1 MCTGRHG
8 GVSCLADGI
17 PRTTLIPE
25 DKMKQD
31 QKMAQLGEAAKF
43 MRKAA
48 DIIDK
53 IAGAEANE
61 GEAKQGKK
69 KRICD

>member
-1 MCTGRHG
+1 
-8 GVSCLADGI
+8 
-17 PRTTLIPE
+17 
-25 DKMKQD
+25 MK
-31 QKMAQLGEAAKF
+31 KNERKTALGEAANY

-61 GEAKQGKK
+61 DDSAKQPKK
-69 KRICD
+69 RRICD